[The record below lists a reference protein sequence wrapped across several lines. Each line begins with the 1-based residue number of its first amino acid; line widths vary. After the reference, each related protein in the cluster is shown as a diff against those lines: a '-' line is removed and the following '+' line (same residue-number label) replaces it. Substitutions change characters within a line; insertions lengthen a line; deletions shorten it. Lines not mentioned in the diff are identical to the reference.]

1 MFFSSRKINGKG
13 KIVKTIS
20 FARLSVICRSSW
32 DVMAWTACHLT
43 CPTAANA
50 MLRGF
55 FLSSTRA
62 RIFWKLDMQN

>member
-1 MFFSSRKINGKG
+1 M
-13 KIVKTIS
+13 KTIS

-32 DVMAWTACHLT
+32 DVMAWTAGHLT

-55 FLSSTRA
+55 FLSVLRTA
-62 RIFWKLDMQN
+62 PC